1 MAETRTQVIEHARLV
16 CGAGVA
22 LLGIAV
28 LAGTQATTNPSV
40 PVEAHIVP
48 VPTQGGGVE
57 VAVKSGDEVT
67 LAGTF
72 VVPTGDRQ
80 AKRAAVVFITGS
92 GPQDRDETVFGHK
105 PFRLLAAALAEVGIA
120 SLRCDDRGCASSTG
134 DFSKATTFDFVNDA
148 KAQIAWLRA
157 RDEIDPAR
165 VGVIGHSEGATIG
178 ALLAQGPSPA
188 MNFGVLLAPT
198 GITGAEVM
206 VTQTAAMQLRMGAAA
221 SDVAF
226 AGEIQR
232 ELLAAVVRGEGDEA
246 LEAMM
251 EQLVEAQCAAL
262 KTKATAQ
269 QLSLAKTLGLS
280 QVTSPWA
287 RTFLALDPAPALSKI
302 SVPLLVLFGELD
314 LQVLPKFN
322 KLPYE
327 SGGLVSPVKPEIV
340 LISKANHLFQTAR
353 TGMVDEYASI
363 KETMNPEVP
372 KLVCE
377 WVVRTSNDLQK
388 LPTPSPKSSP

>member
-1 MAETRTQVIEHARLV
+1 MIEHARLV
-16 CGAGVA
+16 CGAAVA

-28 LAGTQATTNPSV
+28 FAGTQATSDQSV
-40 PVEAHIVP
+40 PVEAQIAP
-48 VPTQGGGVE
+48 VPTQGGGIE

-148 KAQIAWLRA
+148 KSQIAWLRA

-388 LPTPSPKSSP
+388 LQAPSPKSSP